1 VHRFIRDQPGPG
13 ISHRPDELPSP
24 GHDLV
29 TAMLAIVGF
38 GGCPV
43 SVSPDQYLN
52 ATGGS
57 PLQASVLC
65 GSKRR
70 GGGGRRP
77 RSVLLMAARLLGAGL
92 TAAMGLIHL
101 RLWLDGYREIPI
113 IGTLFI
119 LNAIFSGVLAMV
131 LLTVPARLRAPAAFI
146 TALFTAGTL
155 AGLIASLTIGLFG
168 VQEILQAPLVVATL
182 IVEPVGMLVL
192 LLLAVLPGRSRHQ

>member
-1 VHRFIRDQPGPG
+1 
-13 ISHRPDELPSP
+13 
-24 GHDLV
+24 
-29 TAMLAIVGF
+29 
-38 GGCPV
+38 
-43 SVSPDQYLN
+43 
-52 ATGGS
+52 
-57 PLQASVLC
+57 LQASVLC

-70 GGGGRRP
+70 AGGGRRP